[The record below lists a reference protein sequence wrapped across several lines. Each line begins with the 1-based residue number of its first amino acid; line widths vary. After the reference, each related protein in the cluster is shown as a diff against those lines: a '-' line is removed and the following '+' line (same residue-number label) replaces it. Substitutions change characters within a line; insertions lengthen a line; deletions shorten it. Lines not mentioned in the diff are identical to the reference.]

1 MNYASTWAS
10 FIASIASYNGDLSSL
25 TAPPFILSPKSL
37 LEYSQYW
44 GTNTELLLA
53 PNNIKDGDGKKSKSS
68 IHLRRL
74 LAVIKWYLATLKS
87 QYASR
92 TDSKHSEK
100 KPLNPFLGEIFV
112 AKFADDTKD
121 HKLGE
126 TKLVLEQVRHH
137 PPISAYAV
145 WNEKHNTL
153 LEGYT
158 GVRAFM
164 STTALNVRQ
173 HGHAVLH
180 YRNLGEDYLVTL
192 PSLHLEGLIKGSPR
206 VELDQKSYIQ
216 SSNKF
221 FAVFEY
227 SGRGFFSGKE
237 NSFKCRIYR
246 NYYESLN
253 KYNALYTISGQWS
266 GISTIN
272 KGYESTSENTKFFFD
287 SSKTVPQKLVVKPIS
302 EQHVLESRRAWKK
315 VADSIIQGDYN
326 QITKEKSQ
334 IENEQRELRKK
345 EEAKG
350 VTWIRRWYNEI
361 DFSAKENKDDTSLKL
376 FKMAHLSIKNVPSG
390 TPEGS
395 KKEKSCETMK
405 HWRFDLEKFK
415 NEKDIKC

>member
-53 PNNIKDGDGKKSKSS
+53 PNTIKDDDGKKRKSS

-74 LAVIKWYLATLKS
+74 LAVIKWYLATINS

-100 KPLNPFLGEIFV
+100 KPLNPFLGEVFV
-112 AKFADDTKD
+112 AKFADDTQD
-121 HKLGE
+121 HRLGE
-126 TKLVLEQVRHH
+126 TKLVLEQVQHH

-153 LEGYT
+153 LEGYS

-164 STTALNVRQ
+164 SATSLNVRQ
-173 HGHAVLH
+173 HGHALLH
-180 YRNLGEDYLVTL
+180 YRDLGEDYLITL
-192 PSLHLEGLIKGSPR
+192 PPLHLEGLIKGSPT

-216 SSNKF
+216 SSSKYC
-221 FAVFEY
+221 AVFEY
-227 SGRGFFSGKE
+227 SGRGYFSGKS

-246 NYYESLN
+246 NHEESLN
-253 KYNALYTISGQWS
+253 KYNALYTIVGQWS
-266 GISTIN
+266 GVCFIS
-272 KGYESTSENTKFFFD
+272 KGSEADSENRKRFFD
-287 SSKTVPQKLVVKPIS
+287 SSKAVAQKLIVKPIS
-302 EQHVLESRRAWKK
+302 EQHELESRRAWKK
-315 VADSIIQGDYN
+315 VADSIVQGDYKL
-326 QITKEKSQ
+326 ITKEKSQ

-350 VTWIRRWYNEI
+350 VTWTRRWYDEI
-361 DFSAKENKDDTSLKL
+361 DYSAKDHTDKAGMKL
-376 FKMAHLSIKNVPSG
+376 FKMARLSMKNVPSG
-390 TPEGS
+390 ILEGS
-395 KKEKSCETMK
+395 SKEKSSETMK
-405 HWRFDLEKFK
+405 HWRFNLEKF
-415 NEKDIKC
+415 NAEKDIKC